1 MENDERTNAFAS
13 VMCRRRHVTGLEG
26 NPETEEW
33 TAGALDLYVNQEEEI
48 ELPKA
53 RFAFYPQSSWFKNL
67 VTQCRI
73 RELTDKF
80 AELRKGGLGKVASA
94 RRLMTSTFRAP
105 AFEVRCGKSFNLE
118 KFLRGGGILILEGGP
133 GVSFDAMRTIM
144 GAVILKVIDYVRN
157 RSRPEPRVRLVIDE
171 AANADL
177 LGMFECR
184 AMAETQKMGLDF
196 SVLVQ
201 NLNFGNSAVT
211 DGVLQ
216 NCLRHEWFYCANEA
230 VARAG
235 AADLGDSSYKD
246 KLMTL
251 SRGVRM

>member
-1 MENDERTNAFAS
+1 
-13 VMCRRRHVTGLEG
+13 
-26 NPETEEW
+26 
-33 TAGALDLYVNQEEEI
+33 
-48 ELPKA
+48 
-53 RFAFYPQSSWFKNL
+53 
-67 VTQCRI
+67 
-73 RELTDKF
+73 
-80 AELRKGGLGKVASA
+80 
-94 RRLMTSTFRAP
+94 MTSTFRAP

-251 SRGVRM
+251 SRGVRIVKENRQVFQEYVKPLENLWHFPGLGEQKAKEALRRIRTRREYQDGKLSTSESESDAESTPAESRTSSTCSAADRLRTSASGGSGRNES